1 MIDILTR
8 ESSKS
13 SPNNTLG
20 KVDARPMTINDLLS
34 VSILPSVD
42 DEEIEE
48 LNEKGTATDSSQQS
62 QLILVEVILEISS

>member
-8 ESSKS
+8 ESGKS

-42 DEEIEE
+42 HEEIEE
-48 LNEKGTATDSSQQS
+48 LNEKGTATDSS
-62 QLILVEVILEISS
+62 